1 MRHIFVRPTRPD
13 EAQMYFNFAT
23 STPDNLFDPAVAAY
37 PSSIN
42 LCAYSQDGII
52 LFAPVQQ
59 PFFMDALAFSPTSGH
74 IDRAVAMKEVVQA
87 LVTQAHIKGI
97 GEIYFYCKEPS
108 TQAFAEKNGFEKINF
123 PLYRM
128 RLSDLEEPHDKV

>member
-1 MRHIFVRPTRPD
+1 MRHIFVRPSRPD
-13 EAQMYFNFAT
+13 EAQLYFDFAK
-23 STPDNLFDPAVAAY
+23 STPENLFDPAVASY
-37 PSSIN
+37 PSSFT
-42 LCAYSQDGII
+42 LCAYGKEPI

-59 PFFMDALAFSPTSGH
+59 PFFMDALAFCPTSGLL
-74 IDRAVAMKEVVQA
+74 DRAVAMKEVVQA

-108 TQAFAEKNGFEKINF
+108 TQAFAEKNGFEKIPF

-128 RLSDLEEPHDKV
+128 RLADLEGKNET